1 MYKQDS
7 LAFGRKLLVY
17 LEILEEF
24 ILNDLSHPL
33 YSQSPRIAAW
43 ERAVSMW
50 GVYGGVA
57 LGGVWLHSMKVPDSI
72 SKSSGYLVSQ
82 NSYLVYILFV
92 LLQ

>member
-7 LAFGRKLLVY
+7 LGFGRKLLVY

-43 ERAVSMW
+43 R
-50 GVYGGVA
+50 G
-57 LGGVWLHSMKVPDSI
+57 L
-72 SKSSGYLVSQ
+72 
-82 NSYLVYILFV
+82 
-92 LLQ
+92 